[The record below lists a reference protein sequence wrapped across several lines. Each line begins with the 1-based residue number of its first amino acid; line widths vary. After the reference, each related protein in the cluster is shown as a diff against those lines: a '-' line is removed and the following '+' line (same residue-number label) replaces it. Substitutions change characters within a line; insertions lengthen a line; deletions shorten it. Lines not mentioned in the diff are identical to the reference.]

1 MLGVFSEFETNLRKE
16 HQMEGVKKAQE
27 RGVYKG
33 RGRTIDAFKIY
44 ELKQN
49 GYGATKIS
57 KELGITRQSVY
68 RLLKEQPGQSLS

>member
-1 MLGVFSEFETNLRKE
+1 M
-16 HQMEGVKKAQE
+16 
-27 RGVYKG
+27 
-33 RGRTIDAFKIY
+33 Y

-68 RLLKEQPGQSLS
+68 RLLKEQPVQSLS